1 MDTLAEPELVIGGGK
16 PVSQQ
21 VVEQLRWQILV
32 GVLRPGEELPTVR
45 SLAVDLAVN
54 PHVVEEAYDCLAREG
69 FLLRGDGC
77 GPKVA
82 DPPPDVDRSHLIQ
95 RCREFLCRV
104 AAEGYS
110 AAEVMLALHACFDE
124 GISHGQPS

>member
-16 PVSQQ
+16 PVAQQ

-54 PHVVEEAYDCLAREG
+54 PHVVEEAYDCLTREG
-69 FLLRGDGC
+69 FLIRGDGC

-82 DPPPDVDRSHLIQ
+82 SPPDVDRSELTQ
-95 RCREFLCRV
+95 RCRDFLCRA

-110 AAEVMLALHACFDE
+110 AAEVMLALHACFDG
-124 GISHGQPS
+124 GISHGQSS